1 MVDGKWMMVD
11 GKLEMVDGRWLMD
24 DGDSRIANCHSVPIF
39 SGSESSS
46 VSHHDNEKL
55 IPIDQSG
62 QLDKSKF
69 FNALRKAILAF
80 IILFNFTIQAQSVDS
95 LVNEAIANNPQLK
108 SLQYRIKASEYRS
121 ESINYLPPPNFS
133 VEFSQVPINE
143 YDILNK
149 SISNNIA
156 LSQMFPLGGK
166 LSAMAEV
173 ENKNTLVEGNNFDVY
188 KINLVAQVKM
198 AYFTLWLIDRK
209 IEIQKSNISL
219 LSDFAKAIEVS
230 FYTNKISQADVL
242 TVQSEIASNETQ
254 LLILEKQREAEIY
267 KLNKLLGR
275 DLNSKDVFALVN
287 FEVDS
292 LELNQA
298 QLETLLADS
307 NPSLSKMNNMIE
319 MNRAM
324 ITANNKEL
332 IPDLMV
338 QGMLMRMPRGMILTS
353 ASDLTMLDPKTEIM
367 YSLMLSINLP
377 FAPWSIGKIKYKE
390 EELAAGINSFEQEK
404 NDMQRDMTARLKE
417 ALVKYNTAKE
427 LEELYDKKVIPLY
440 TNSTE
445 SQTAAYQN
453 GKTNI
458 TTVIDSY
465 RMLLMQ
471 KMNYYM
477 AKADIQMSLAEV
489 EMMVGANL
497 KNLSSS
503 KGNY

>member
-1 MVDGKWMMVD
+1 
-11 GKLEMVDGRWLMD
+11 L
-24 DGDSRIANCHSVPIF
+24 SISICCISSNIF
-39 SGSESSS
+39 
-46 VSHHDNEKL
+46 KY
-55 IPIDQSG
+55 I
-62 QLDKSKF
+62 
-69 FNALRKAILAF
+69 
-80 IILFNFTIQAQSVDS
+80 
-95 LVNEAIANNPQLK
+95 NEAVENNPQLK
-108 SLQYRIKASEYRS
+108 SLQYRVKASEYRS
-121 ESINYLPPPNFS
+121 ESVNYLPPPNLS

-143 YDILNK
+143 YDILNQ

-173 ENKNTLVEGNNFDVY
+173 ENKNTKVEGNNFDAY
-188 KINLVAQVKM
+188 KINLIAQVKM
-198 AYFTLWLIDRK
+198 SYFNLWLTDRK
-209 IEIQKSNISL
+209 IEIQKKNISL
-219 LSDFAKAIEVS
+219 LTDFAKVIEVS
-230 FYTNKISQADVL
+230 LYTNKISQADVL
-242 TVQSEIASNETQ
+242 TVQSEIASNDVQ
-254 LLILEKQREAEIY
+254 LLIYENQREAEVY

-275 DLNSKDVFALVN
+275 DLNSKSVFALEN
-287 FEVDS
+287 FKIDS
-292 LELNQA
+292 LQLSQS
-298 QLETLLADS
+298 QLEELLADS
-307 NPSLSKMNNMIE
+307 NPSLIKMNNMIE

-338 QGMLMRMPRGMILTS
+338 QGMLMRMPKGMILTS
-353 ASDLTMLDPKTEIM
+353 SSDLTMLDPKTEIM
-367 YSLMLSINLP
+367 YSLMFSINLP

-390 EELAAGINSFEQEK
+390 EELAAGINSIEQEK
-404 NDMQRDMTARLKE
+404 NDMQREMTAKLKE

-453 GKTNI
+453 GRTNI
-458 TTVIDSY
+458 TTIIDSY

-477 AKADIQMSLAEV
+477 SKADVQMSLAEV